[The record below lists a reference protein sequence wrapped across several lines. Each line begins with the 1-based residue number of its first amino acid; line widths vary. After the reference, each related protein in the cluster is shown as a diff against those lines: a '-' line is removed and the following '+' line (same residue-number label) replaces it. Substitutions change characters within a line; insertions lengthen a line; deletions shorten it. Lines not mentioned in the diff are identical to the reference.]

1 MPNINRT
8 FTRGRMNLDLDE
20 RIIPNGEYKE
30 ALNVQV
36 STSEDSDVGTV
47 QNILGTDLRSDKSLV
62 DSVCVGQIAD
72 EKNNKLYYF
81 ITTDVIS
88 AIVQYDVD
96 QDSTIPVLV
105 DTNNSVLKFNS
116 TPSPRHITGINIVDD
131 FLFWTDGEN
140 EPKKI
145 NIKHFLLNAHTDF
158 STTSNFYVDGVS
170 VGLVLEEHIT
180 VIKKKPEHPLKVE
193 LIGTTDTST
202 SGITEAVTITS
213 ADVYD
218 QNNAVTTDI
227 TIELNT
233 VAVGNYQNPI
243 TLLNGTTIPASNN
256 PNSTYLDGVPLGI
269 QQGDVL
275 LLSDPNSAGALPSN
289 VQIRAKVV
297 SFNYIPIQTSPGV
310 IVGWEGIYTV
320 QILSVDSSTPAI
332 DISYDFQVENLSDI
346 LFDKD
351 FPRFGYRYKY
361 QDGEYSA
368 FSPFTQAAFLPS
380 HFNAHPTKEPYNTG
394 MQNTVKQINLT
405 EFVTNDIPLGVVE
418 IDLLYKADSSPAVYS
433 IDTIKPSVNTPS
445 GPAANP
451 KWHGIDGSTNNQITL
466 LTTAA
471 TASNT
476 GYYKLT
482 SDTIYGILPEN
493 QLLRPWDNVPKK
505 AKAQDFT
512 AGRLIYGN
520 YTQNLNINFS
530 DDKQL
535 LVEFEDRKIQNIN
548 DRGKR
553 SIKSLRDYQLGIV
566 YTDEHGRE
574 TPVFTSGDTSTK
586 KLPFDLDPSFNFKGA
601 ASSVNS
607 IAASLIPLPDS
618 GEAKF
623 LKFYIKETASEYYN
637 LVLDRVYRAEE
648 DGNLWLSFPSSDRNK
663 LKEDDFIILKKALE
677 SDEQVDLDNKFK
689 VIDIRNEAPDFIRK
703 KYKQL
708 GKVDGGG
715 VLDDLYTNPMLQPT
729 PSLDKLALDKSQL
742 LEEDVQDIQILFDQK
757 KKLHIRF
764 EITASGGNIVKSQ
777 KYKII
782 SLELSGTEYTM
793 TFDKPIVVA
802 DSWIESSSGVLD
814 TSLKTTILLE
824 EQEQW
829 EEFQGRFFV
838 KILSDLVTDEFLESQ
853 IGVNPT
859 VQNIALFN
867 VFSLRDLRG
876 GGANDGL
883 WSSHPA
889 ISQAILPNTPNN
901 FSDESSDWTGSGGA
915 LTFGT
920 GDTSS
925 GWFIDQVHMAAQQP
939 TVDPYANGNTNH
951 GYTNTPNGSPSFGYK
966 YDVSLSANLFKTGN
980 IFPPPQQLTSTID
993 WVTYNTL
1000 NTSLNDATPDAQEI
1014 FARDVNKINS
1024 LDGVITTTTRH
1035 TDNINQNS
1043 GSKAWRTHLGAWADV
1058 GEEVY
1063 GPIGST
1069 GSIFMHLSFSAVGE
1083 DLYDGN
1089 SPVHTTGFQD
1099 MTDANSYGT
1108 EGGYKWAGGSGAVG
1122 ASPGTHMG
1130 NMIDLQSI
1138 SNHNNQ
1144 RYSRDKVC
1152 NTQAAPLTAGTSF
1165 GSSGSAIPPASN
1177 YDADRIKDQWNPA
1190 SNNSANQSIIDNL
1203 IQNTKFKISTD
1214 ADSDRVFTIKSV
1226 TKKRIYN
1233 HTSWNRRAIWDI
1245 ATGGWK
1251 EDEKSVH
1258 YAWWDLKLNADTT
1271 NGQDKL
1277 DALTDALKR
1286 FGAAHNR
1293 RVCYILELDQN
1304 AGNDA
1309 VINSGVEDLAFDAS
1323 ALFYI
1328 QQTYVDENSTLL
1340 SDNPAVF
1347 ETEPRRDEDLDIY
1360 YEASGSIPVD
1370 TVNVGSKHME
1380 SIIPVG
1386 TKVEVDVIST
1396 GSTLPIPPVGC
1407 VVRGWNNNVVTLDPG
1422 LQTASSINY
1431 AQAKIRFVNKDGSYL
1446 QYIIDSLAQSA
1457 LNFDQVTISPKVDK
1471 VGLPYYNCFSF
1482 GNGVESNRIRDDFN
1496 RSFIKNGVRA
1506 SSTIQEQYLE
1516 DHRSSGLIY
1525 SGLYNKNTSLNDL
1538 NQFIMAETITKE
1550 LLPTYG
1556 SIQKLFAR
1564 NDDLVAF
1571 CEDKVIQIP
1580 ADKDVIFNADGNP
1593 QLIASNKVL
1602 GQSRPFVGE
1611 YGISK
1616 NPESF
1621 ASSSYRAYFTDKQRG
1636 AVLRLSMDGL
1646 TPISDAGMKD
1656 WFRDKFRGDYFNIV
1670 GSHDSNKDTY
1680 NLTFDTGNDFTLNP
1694 LDPTRSKPDSDYRHG
1709 NSITIGYK
1717 EDVKG
1722 WVSLRSFIQ
1731 EGGLTVT
1738 NTYFTLRDGELYSHD
1753 NENRT
1758 SFYNDPTPHPSF
1770 ITTIFNE
1777 IPTSVK
1783 NFNTLNYSGDLG
1795 WQVDSIETDIES
1807 GNSTEFITKE
1817 NKHFSHIYNNN
1828 EANDTSSFSF
1838 QGIGTADN
1846 ITI

>member
-1 MPNINRT
+1 MPNINNT

-20 RIIPNGEYKE
+20 RIIPDGEYKE

-47 QNILGTDLRSDKSLV
+47 QNILGTDLRSNPSLGG
-62 DSVCVGQIAD
+62 SVCVGQIAD

-81 ITTDVIS
+81 ITTDTIS

-96 QDSTIPVLV
+96 QNSTTPVLV
-105 DTNNSVLKFNS
+105 DTDNSVLKFSS
-116 TPSPRHITGINIVDD
+116 TPSPKHITGINIVDD

-158 STTSNFYVDGVS
+158 STTSDFYVDGIS
-170 VGLVLEEHIT
+170 VGPVLEEHIT
-180 VIKKKPEHPLKVE
+180 VIKKKPKHPLKVE
-193 LIGTTDTST
+193 LIGTTDAST

-213 ADVYD
+213 ADIYD
-218 QNNAVTTDI
+218 QNNAVYTDI
-227 TIELNT
+227 IIELNT
-233 VAVGNYQNPI
+233 VVVGNYQIPI
-243 TLLNGTTIPASNN
+243 TLLNGTTIPASSN

-269 QQGDVL
+269 QQGDIL

-289 VQIRAKVV
+289 VQIRAQVV
-297 SFNYIPIQTSPGV
+297 GFDYIPIQTSPGV
-310 IVGWEGIYTV
+310 IVGWQGIYSV
-320 QILSVDSSTPAI
+320 QILSVDSSTPVI
-332 DISYDFQVENLSDI
+332 DTSYDFQVENLSDI

-380 HFNAHPTKEPYNTG
+380 YFNAHPTREPYNTG

-433 IDTIKPSVNTPS
+433 IDTVKPSINTPS

-451 KWHGIDGSTNNQITL
+451 KWHGIDGSPNNQITL
-466 LTTAA
+466 ITTTA

-553 SIKSLRDYQLGIV
+553 SVKSLRDYQLGIV
-566 YTDEHGRE
+566 YTDGHGRE

-586 KLPFDLDPSFNFKGA
+586 KLPFDLDPGFNFKGA
-601 ASSVNS
+601 ASNVNS
-607 IAASLIPLPDS
+607 IAVSQIPLPDLD
-618 GEAKF
+618 EAKF

-677 SDEQVDLDNKFK
+677 SDEQVSLDNKFK

-708 GKVDGGG
+708 GKVDGLG
-715 VLDDLYTNPMLQPT
+715 VLDDLFTNPMLQPT
-729 PSLDKLALDKSQL
+729 PSFDKLALNQAQL
-742 LEEDVQDIQILFDQK
+742 LEEKVQDLQILFNQK
-757 KKLHIRF
+757 KILYIRF

-782 SLELSGTEYTM
+782 SLELSGTEYWM
-793 TFDKPIVVA
+793 TFDKPIAVA

-814 TSLKTTILLE
+814 ISLKTTILLE

-853 IGVNPT
+853 IGVSPT

-867 VFSLRDLRG
+867 VFSLRDMRG

-883 WSSHPA
+883 WSSHPT
-889 ISQAILPNTPNN
+889 ISQAQPQNTPND
-901 FSDESSDWTGSGGA
+901 FSNESSDWTGSGGA

-925 GWFIDQVHMAAQQP
+925 GWFIDQIYMAAQQP

-951 GYTNTPNGSPSFGYK
+951 SYKITPNPSPNFGYK
-966 YDVSLSANLFKTGN
+966 YDVSLSANLFKTGG
-980 IFPPPQQLTSTID
+980 IFPPPPPAVNTMSWISTTGNNTNLID
-993 WVTYNTL
+993 ASAN
-1000 NTSLNDATPDAQEI
+1000 ATTI
-1014 FARDVNKINS
+1014 YSKDVNKINS

-1043 GSKAWRTHLGAWADV
+1043 GSKAWKTHLGAWADV

-1069 GSIFMHLSFSAVGE
+1069 GGIFMHLSFSAVGE
-1083 DLYDGN
+1083 DLYNGD
-1089 SPVHTTGFQD
+1089 SPINTGPTD
-1099 MTDANSYGT
+1099 MTDSNSYHT
-1108 EGGYKWAGGSGAVG
+1108 DGGSKWASGSSLG
-1122 ASPGTHMG
+1122 MG
-1130 NMIDLQSI
+1130 STPYTIDLQSI

-1144 RYSRDKVC
+1144 KHPRDRVC
-1152 NTQAAPLTAGTSF
+1152 DIEGAPPVSTTVPGTS
-1165 GSSGSAIPPASN
+1165 SVTIPGSAN
-1177 YDADRIKDQWNPA
+1177 YDTNKIKDQWNPA
-1190 SNNSANQSIIDNL
+1190 SNNSANQLIIDNL
-1203 IQNTKFKISTD
+1203 IQGTKFKISTD
-1214 ADSDRVFTIKSV
+1214 ADSDRVFMIKSV

-1233 HTSWNRRAIWDI
+1233 HTSWNRRVIWSMADS
-1245 ATGGWK
+1245 GWI
-1251 EDEKSVH
+1251 EDKKSVH
-1258 YAWWDLKLNADTT
+1258 YAWWDLKLNADTN

-1304 AGNDA
+1304 AGSDA
-1309 VINSGVEDLAFDAS
+1309 AINSGVETLNFDAS
-1323 ALFYI
+1323 AVFSI
-1328 QQTYVDENSTLL
+1328 QQTYIDENATLL

-1347 ETEPRRDEDLDIY
+1347 ETEPRQDEGLDIY

-1370 TVNVGSKHME
+1370 PVSVGSKHME
-1380 SIIPVG
+1380 SIIPIG
-1386 TKVEVDVIST
+1386 TKVEVDAIST
-1396 GSTLPIPPVGC
+1396 GSALPIPPVGC
-1407 VVRGWNNNVVTLDPG
+1407 VVRGWNNNIVTLDPG
-1422 LQTASSINY
+1422 LQVASTINY

-1446 QYIIDSLAQSA
+1446 QYFIDSLTQGTQY
-1457 LNFDQVTISPKVDK
+1457 FDQATISPKVDK

-1482 GNGVESNRIRDDFN
+1482 RNGVESNRIRDDFN

-1525 SGLYNKNTSLNDL
+1525 SGLYNKNTSLNEL
-1538 NQFIMAETITKE
+1538 NQFRMAELITKE
-1550 LLPTYG
+1550 LDPTYG
-1556 SIQKLFAR
+1556 TIQKLFAR
-1564 NDDLVAF
+1564 NSDLIAF
-1571 CEDKVIQIP
+1571 CEDKVIQIA
-1580 ADKDVIFNADGNP
+1580 ADKDVIFNADGNA
-1593 QLIASNKVL
+1593 QLVASNKVL

-1621 ASSSYRAYFTDKQRG
+1621 ASSSYRAYFTDQQRG

-1656 WFRDKFRGDYFNIV
+1656 WFRDKFKGDYFNII
-1670 GSHDSNKDTY
+1670 GSYDGNKDTY
-1680 NLTFDTGNDFTLNP
+1680 NLTFDAGASENNSGNFEFNSRTGGENADFKATNT
-1694 LDPTRSKPDSDYRHG
+1694 DVTVS
-1709 NSITIGYK
+1709 YK

-1722 WVSLRSFIQ
+1722 WVSFKSFIQ
-1731 EGGLTVT
+1731 EAGLTVT
-1738 NTYFTLRDGELYSHD
+1738 NTYFTLRNGELYSHD

-1758 SFYNDPTPHPSF
+1758 SFYDDSTPHPSF
-1770 ITTIFNE
+1770 ITAIFNDT
-1777 IPTSVK
+1777 PTSVK
-1783 NFNTLNYSGDLG
+1783 NFNTLNYSGDSG
-1795 WQVDSIETDIES
+1795 WQVDLIETDMES

-1817 NKHFSHIYNNN
+1817 NKHFSYIYNDN
-1828 EANDTSSFSF
+1828 ETNDISSFGF

-1846 ITI
+1846 IDI